1 MRSLAEWNPNHCS
14 GTISWVLCN
23 AHTNANIHAMTI
35 RCASLVNLMFDAL
48 EERWEYSQDI
58 TNIKIWNEPKKRKD
72 TFTANQT
79 VSFYWFRESEYK
91 IKHSLLSPCSF
102 FLSVYLF
109 SLYLLLFTILLH
121 TYYLYISSTFPLEL
135 CAYFY
140 VDMIF
145 ILPCI
150 DLAYSFVNSSQ

>member
-1 MRSLAEWNPNHCS
+1 M
-14 GTISWVLCN
+14 
-23 AHTNANIHAMTI
+23 
-35 RCASLVNLMFDAL
+35 NLK
-48 EERWEYSQDI
+48 RG
-58 TNIKIWNEPKKRKD
+58 KILLPLTKQYHFIDSENQNTKK
-72 TFTANQT
+72 
-79 VSFYWFRESEYK
+79 
-91 IKHSLLSPCSF
+91 KHSLLSPCSF

-150 DLAYSFVNSSQ
+150 DLAYSFVNSSQYKRSMKPYYLHMKLSVKVYSLPMMWGKRYPLPKPMWGLK